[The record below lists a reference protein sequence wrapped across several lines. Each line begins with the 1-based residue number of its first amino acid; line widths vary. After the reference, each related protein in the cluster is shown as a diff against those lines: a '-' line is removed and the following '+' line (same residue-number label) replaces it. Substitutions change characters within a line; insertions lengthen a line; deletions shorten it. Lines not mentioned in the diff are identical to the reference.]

1 MPIATPSRARA
12 RAGFPLLAPEA
23 AVGTSCYSQ
32 RCSCTRFTW
41 RENVMNSRTDRSLL
55 LLLGAAVLFGAIA
68 AFRPTPAEAPVRVN
82 APRRK
87 QRNRKPLR
95 PAISPE
101 DPAASAPS
109 RASGVVRSAGP
120 ESTRSDE

>member
-1 MPIATPSRARA
+1 
-12 RAGFPLLAPEA
+12 
-23 AVGTSCYSQ
+23 
-32 RCSCTRFTW
+32 
-41 RENVMNSRTDRSLL
+41 MNSRTDRSLL

-87 QRNRKPLR
+87 QRHRKPLR

-109 RASGVVRSAGP
+109 QATGVVRSAGP
-120 ESTRSDE
+120 ESTRSDEGDWDKVDQASDESFPASDPPNYTPSHA